1 LPPLGTAGC
10 GALAL
15 TFARRRSPQADELAA
30 AVGFRHNEGMDDALR
45 PGRAP
50 AAAAAAS
57 GSAADARLAGARLLA
72 RLLDDAIPIPGTSYR
87 IGIDPLLGLVPGV
100 GDVLGA
106 LLSTWLLVIAARLGA
121 PPAVLARMGLNVAI
135 DALAGA
141 IPLAGDVFD
150 AGWKANARNLRLVEG
165 WLERPGPTRRSS
177 GALVAGIALGTLAA
191 VAAILFAA
199 WRLVAWASRAA

>member
-1 LPPLGTAGC
+1 M
-10 GALAL
+10 
-15 TFARRRSPQADELAA
+15 Q
-30 AVGFRHNEGMDDALR
+30 DALH

-50 AAAAAAS
+50 AEAS
-57 GSAADARLAGARLLA
+57 RGRLADADARLARARLLA

-106 LLSTWLLVIAARLGA
+106 LLSIWLLVTASRLGA

-135 DALAGA
+135 DAVVGA
-141 IPLAGDVFD
+141 IPLAGDLFD

-165 WLERPGPTRRSS
+165 WLDRPAPTRRAS
-177 GALVAGIALGTLAA
+177 GALVAAIALVTLAA

-199 WRLVAWASRAA
+199 WRLLAWASRTAGT